1 MFQPLLG
8 FLKRNTIHLRKI
20 TTALLRRCRAAEA
33 PEVVPPLHGHQVAEP
48 LMCQLLGRHG
58 IDVENARCYLQKK
71 GMRIQRDPK
80 GDLEMD
86 GINGGMYIYI
96 ILKQYTIYIYIYM
109 CVCKYIYISFAAALL
124 RHFLI

>member
-20 TTALLRRCRAAEA
+20 ITALLRRCRAAEA

-96 ILKQYTIYIYIYM
+96 ILKKYTIYIYV